1 MADEDNEIDV
11 EVVAPP
17 KGAGA
22 RLRTYFFTGILVT
35 APAAITFYIAIL
47 LINFVDAK
55 VGKLIPPE
63 FHPDNYLPFSV
74 PGLGVIILVVG
85 LIFIGMFA
93 AGFLGKFLTRIWDKI
108 IERMPFI
115 SSLYGALKQ
124 ILETVL
130 ATQSTAFREVVL
142 VEYPRKDMW
151 VIGFITGTTKGEV
164 QRVTDDEV
172 VNIFLPTT
180 PNPTSGFLL
189 FVPKKDIIRLKMT
202 VEEGLKLVISGG
214 IVSPKDPKAI
224 PKETAPQSAK

>member
-1 MADEDNEIDV
+1 MADEDNEIEV
-11 EVVAPP
+11 EVVPPP

-74 PGLGVIILVVG
+74 PGLGVIVLIVG

-93 AGFLGKFLTRIWDKI
+93 AGFLGKFLTRMWDRI
-108 IERMPFI
+108 IAKTPFV
-115 SSLYGALKQ
+115 SSIYGALKQ
-124 ILETVL
+124 IFETVL
-130 ATQSTAFREVVL
+130 ATQSTAFRDVVL
-142 VEYPRKDMW
+142 LEYPRKGMW
-151 VIGFITGTTKGEV
+151 AIGFITGTTKGEV
-164 QRVTDDEV
+164 QRLTDDEV
-172 VNIFLPTT
+172 VNIFMPTT
-180 PNPTSGFLL
+180 PNPTSGYLL
-189 FVPKKDIIRLKMT
+189 FVPRKDLIKLSMT

-214 IVSPKDPKAI
+214 IVCPKDPKSL
-224 PKETAPQSAK
+224 PKETK